1 MDPVIPDTGKLFFKV
16 NPSLKLICFAFLF
29 LLYLFVQNLNTMIWT
44 TFAFS
49 ILTLWA
55 CGLSRKWSVWFFL
68 LTFVVSFFS
77 ASAMILYGKGV
88 HVLFQWALIRVTEES
103 LARGIQLGLRTFV
116 FGLLGVLFASTT
128 PPVPFFYSLMQQLKV
143 PVRYAYGCLAAFR
156 MLPMMIDELGHI
168 RQAMK
173 VRGLSR
179 QKGIHAFYDRF
190 LHYALGMLVQSI
202 RRAQRTAVAME
213 AKRFAMKEKRTFY
226 YQIGWSRKD
235 VLFLA
240 VLTLTVVSGFV
251 LSRWLPLTPFTNVT
265 DGY

>member
-1 MDPVIPDTGKLFFKV
+1 MDPVITDTSKLFFKV

-29 LLYLFVQNLNTMIWT
+29 ILYLSVQNLNTMIWT
-44 TFAFS
+44 TVAFS
-49 ILTLWA
+49 IVTLWA
-55 CGLSRKWSVWFFL
+55 NGLPRKWSVGFFL
-68 LTFVVSFFS
+68 MTFIVSFFS
-77 ASAMILYGKGV
+77 ASAMILYGKGS
-88 HVLFQWALIRVTEES
+88 HVLFQWFLIRTTEES

-156 MLPMMIDELGHI
+156 MLPMMAEELGHI

-173 VRGLSR
+173 VRGMSR
-179 QKGIHAFYDRF
+179 QKGLRAFYERF
-190 LHYALGMLVQSI
+190 LHYALGILVQSI

-213 AKRFAMKEKRTFY
+213 AKRFSMKEKRTFY

-235 VLFLA
+235 LIFLS
-240 VLTLTVVSGFV
+240 VMTVTVVSGFL
-251 LSRWLPLTPFTNVT
+251 LSRWIPLTPYTNVI